1 MRYPDNFICATAEYC
16 TREKPVP
23 SHYFRKTVYIEKKI
37 GNAVITICGLGF
49 YKLFLNGEE
58 ITNGKLATYPSNPDQ
73 VLYYDEYDVTG
84 KLKCGKNVFGV
95 QLGNG
100 MLNCIGGAQW
110 DFDKAPYRSAPKTS
124 FALVADGK
132 TLMQSDTDVKVC
144 PSPILFD
151 DLRNGEHYDARKE
164 TPGWCNEDFDDSEWQ
179 NALVAE
185 RPKGK
190 CEVYRGPA
198 VKVFSQYAP
207 QSIRETDGGFI
218 YEFPCNAAGVCRLK
232 INGTRGQVVKL
243 SHIEALDANG
253 KPFFGNI
260 KFQNTPKEYAQQ
272 DVYICKGGKEEY
284 VPSFTYHGFKYVYA
298 EGIRKDQATEGLLT
312 FLEMHA
318 EMRQLGK
325 LYTSSAEVNRICDAV
340 MRSDTSN
347 MFHFPTDCPH
357 REKNGWTGDIA
368 VSAEQMTLLW
378 NTEPMLCEWMKNLRY
393 AQRED
398 GALPGYVPTS
408 GSGYEVWTG
417 PSWDRALFIVPY
429 ILHRYRGNKTVLK
442 DNADA
447 MEKYIRYLQTKRD
460 ADGCVCFGLGDW
472 CQSTVYEAHLYETPV
487 QITDTLSAIL
497 SLNLASR
504 IFRAIGR
511 DFAAE
516 RASAT
521 ETAFRKSFSEKW
533 LNEGGDAVLCP
544 TQTAQAYA
552 LSCGIFAQEK
562 QKHAVE
568 ELVRRIRAKKYHFDV
583 GIVGGHVLFD
593 VLAENGYAD
602 LAYDMIMQKTPPSY
616 RYFENDT
623 TLRESFF
630 DYGTSK
636 DKTVLKNGQPI
647 SSLNHHFWGFV
658 YKWFAE
664 NLAGLRVNVTEQDCN
679 SATLTVPKTNKVKH
693 IEYFYRFPCGEM
705 NIEWEDRGYFWD
717 LKIIVPQGCKVQLE
731 GRASRETL
739 CGGKYVREM
748 TKKQKQAGDYEEI

>member
-1 MRYPDNFICATAEYC
+1 MRYPENFICATAKYC

-429 ILHRYRGNKTVLK
+429 ILHRYRGNKTVL
-442 DNADA
+442 
-447 MEKYIRYLQTKRD
+447 
-460 ADGCVCFGLGDW
+460 
-472 CQSTVYEAHLYETPV
+472 
-487 QITDTLSAIL
+487 
-497 SLNLASR
+497 
-504 IFRAIGR
+504 
-511 DFAAE
+511 
-516 RASAT
+516 
-521 ETAFRKSFSEKW
+521 AFRKSFSEKW

-562 QKHAVE
+562 HKDAVR
-568 ELVRRIRAKKYHFDV
+568 ELVRRIRAKKNHFDV
-583 GIVGGHVLFD
+583 GIIGGHVLFD
-593 VLAENGYAD
+593 VLSENGYAD
-602 LAYDMIMQKTPPSY
+602 LAYDMIMQPTPPSY
-616 RYFENDT
+616 RYFEDDT

-636 DKTVLKNGQPI
+636 DRTVLKNGQPI

-664 NLAGLRVNVTEQDCN
+664 NLAGLCVNVSEQNCN
-679 SATLTVPKTNKVKH
+679 SATLTVPKTDKVKH

-717 LKIIVPQGCKVQLE
+717 LKMTVPQGCKVQLK
-731 GRASRETL
+731 GVAANETL
-739 CGGKYVREM
+739 YGGKYRRKM
-748 TKKQKQAGDYEEI
+748 TKQQKQAGDYEEI